1 MTKAM
6 GRPYP
11 GGKGGVGVYQ
21 TIINSMPPHDTYIE
35 AFLGAGSVL
44 RHKRPARRS
53 VGIDL
58 DDEIIQSWRGS
69 NIPRLEVI
77 HGDALEI
84 VNQWVWGNTDHQHT
98 LIYCDPPYLQE
109 TRSSKRAIYRCDL
122 SRTEEHIRLLEILKN
137 LPCMV
142 MLSGYRSRLYDS
154 IIGHWRRMDFQ
165 TRNRAGTPT
174 VETIWMNFPAPL
186 ELHDY
191 RYLGQGFRERE
202 RIKRKRDRWKAR
214 LLKMSILE
222 RQAVVSA
229 INEISQSSEHA
240 TEHSITI
247 PPFVC

>member
-1 MTKAM
+1 
-6 GRPYP
+6 
-11 GGKGGVGVYQ
+11 
-21 TIINSMPPHDTYIE
+21 MPPHDTYIE
-35 AFLGAGSVL
+35 AFLGGGSVL
-44 RHKRPARRS
+44 RHKRPARRN

-58 DDEIIQSWRGS
+58 DDEIIQSWCGS
-69 NIPRLEVI
+69 NIPGLEVI

-84 VNQWVWGNTDHQHT
+84 VNQWAWGNADHLHT

-109 TRSSKRAIYRCDL
+109 TRSSKRAIYRCNL
-122 SRTEEHIRLLEILKN
+122 SRTEEHIKLLEILKN

-214 LLKMSILE
+214 LLKMSTLE

-229 INEISQSSEHA
+229 INEISQSNEHA

-247 PPFVC
+247 PPFIC

>member
-1 MTKAM
+1 MTKAV
-6 GRPYP
+6 GWPYP

-21 TIINSMPPHDTYIE
+21 TIINSMPPHNTYIE

-44 RHKRPARRS
+44 RHKRPARRN

-58 DDEIIQSWRGS
+58 DADVIQSWRGS
-69 NIPRLEVI
+69 NISGLEVI

-84 VNQWVWGNTDHQHT
+84 LHKWPWHNDDYLHT
-98 LIYCDPPYLQE
+98 LIYCDPPYLIE
-109 TRSSKRAIYRCDL
+109 TRSSKRSIYQCDL
-122 SRTEEHIRLLEILKN
+122 SRTEEHIRLLETLKN

-142 MLSGYRSRLYDS
+142 MLSGYWSRLYDS

-214 LLKMSILE
+214 LLKMSTLE
-222 RQAVVSA
+222 RQAVISA

-247 PPFVC
+247 PPFIC